1 LEIEMIEVIQGLPDN
16 VLGIVATGKVTKRD
30 CSDVLV
36 PALERAR
43 EWHQRLRL
51 YYEVRS
57 RFPGAAW
64 EEIQLGVA
72 QSPIWERIAIVSDV
86 AWIKH
91 TVQVLRLLIPGD
103 IRVFAT
109 TQTPDA
115 IAWIA
120 EGKQRRR
127 AAISLP
133 AVQAANGGSPA
144 FLPARQFL
152 HQAP

>member
-1 LEIEMIEVIQGLPDN
+1 MIEVIQGLPDN
-16 VLGIVATGKVTKRD
+16 VLGIVVTGKVTKRD
-30 CSDVLV
+30 CFEVLL

-43 EWHQRLRL
+43 EWHHKLRL
-51 YYEVRS
+51 YYEIRS

-64 EEIQLGVA
+64 DDMQLGICDG
-72 QSPIWERIAIVSDV
+72 QIWERIAIVTDV

-91 TVQVLRLLIPGD
+91 TVQALRLLIPGD

-109 TQTPDA
+109 NETPDGL
-115 IAWIA
+115 AWIA
-120 EGKQRRR
+120 GAKYRRR
-127 AAISLP
+127 PSVPVHALDF
-133 AVQAANGGSPA
+133 ANGGGRA

>member
-1 LEIEMIEVIQGLPDN
+1 MIELIHGLPDN
-16 VLGIVATGKVTKRD
+16 ILGLVVTGKVTKQD
-30 CSDVLV
+30 CSEVLL

-43 EWHQRLRL
+43 EWHHKLRL
-51 YYEVRS
+51 YYEIRS

-64 EEIQLGVA
+64 EDMQLGIWQGPV
-72 QSPIWERIAIVSDV
+72 WERIAIVTDV

-91 TVQVLRLLIPGD
+91 TVQALRLLIPGD

-109 TQTPDA
+109 TETPEGL
-115 IAWIA
+115 AWIA
-120 EGKQRRR
+120 DPKYRRR
-127 AAISLP
+127 VSPPVHALDL
-133 AVQAANGGSPA
+133 ANGAGRA